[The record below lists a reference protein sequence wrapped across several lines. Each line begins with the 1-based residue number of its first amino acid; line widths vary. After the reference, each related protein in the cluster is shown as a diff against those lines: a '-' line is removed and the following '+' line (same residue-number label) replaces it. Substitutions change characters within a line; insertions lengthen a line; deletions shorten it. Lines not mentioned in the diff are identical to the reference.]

1 MNATAVKPFD
11 VIVVPFPY
19 SDNQQKT
26 KRRPAVII
34 SKDNSFH
41 THAGKIVIAMITSAR
56 DPWPHDVAIKDLHKA
71 GLHVDC
77 SIRMKIFTIE
87 QRFILES
94 IGTLGAADRKNLK
107 AALGKL
113 LMI

>member
-1 MNATAVKPFD
+1 MSTRAIKPFD

-26 KRRPAVII
+26 KRRPAVVI
-34 SKDNSFH
+34 SKDNAFH
-41 THAGKIVIAMITSAR
+41 ARAGKVVIAMITSAS
-56 DPWPHDVAIKDLHKA
+56 DPWPHDVRIKDIHKA

-94 IGTLGAADRKNLK
+94 IGTLGAADRKSVK
-107 AALGKL
+107 SSLGKL
-113 LMI
+113 LVS